1 MISIID
7 QDLKYIELIT
17 QSDETAF
24 DSLFRKYYEPLYNFA
39 GRYVRDSQIAENAVQ
54 DVFVKIW
61 IQKEKLTIKTNVKA
75 YLFTAVKNHLLNQ
88 IKQEKRLSSIED
100 YSLDLGDDETPES
113 DHLKNE
119 TYAAVHKAINELPEQ
134 CRKIFKMHRYDNLK
148 YHEIADILG
157 ISINTVKTQI
167 KRALKALQKK
177 LEYLSLIIIFLLMK

>member
-1 MISIID
+1 MVTIID
-7 QDLKYIELIT
+7 QDLKYIEQICK
-17 QSDETAF
+17 SDEAAF
-24 DSLFRKYYEPLYNFA
+24 DSLFRKYYKPLYNFA
-39 GRYVRDSQIAENAVQ
+39 GRYIRDPQIAENAVQ

-61 IQKEKLTIKTNVKA
+61 IQKEELTIKTNVKA
-75 YLFTAVKNHLLNQ
+75 YLFTAVKNQLLNQ

-100 YSLDLGDDETPES
+100 YSIETGNDETPES

-119 TYAAVHKAINELPEQ
+119 THAAVHKAISELPEQ

-177 LEYLSLIIIFLLMK
+177 LEYLSLILIFLILK